1 MIKNKKDNQLGI
13 NSAADMIYDK
23 LSVEAKNMLAKISN
37 QEKLINYKKLDFGR
51 DNSLDFHFSDYRSL
65 NKVFKAIYYRKI
77 SIDDAEG
84 IQEEFKAILS
94 ALEGCNPRKPE
105 YITTKNNLLINAKH
119 FYDGREEIINA
130 FKNKIFPFKKFDNFG
145 DYDDDDDD
153 DDHDD
158 DFDKRPDDDKSD
170 DEFYTP
176 RELKTISE
184 LSNYE
189 NEEEIPRDMPDLET
203 EESAEK

>member
-1 MIKNKKDNQLGI
+1 
-13 NSAADMIYDK
+13 
-23 LSVEAKNMLAKISN
+23 MLAKISN
-37 QEKLINYKKLDFGR
+37 QEKLINYKKLDFRR
-51 DNSLDFHFSDYRSL
+51 DSSLEFYFSDYRSL
-65 NKVFKAIYYRKI
+65 KELFKAIYYRKI
-77 SIDDAEG
+77 SIENAEG

-94 ALEGCNPRKPE
+94 VLERYNPRKPE
-105 YITTKNNLLINAKH
+105 YITTKNNLLINAKN
-119 FYDGREEIINA
+119 FYDGRKEIINA

-145 DYDDDDDD
+145 DDDDDDDD
-153 DDHDD
+153 DDHGHDY
-158 DFDKRPDDDKSD
+158 DFDKRPEDDKSD
-170 DEFYTP
+170 DECYTP

>member
-1 MIKNKKDNQLGI
+1 MIKNKKYDQLGI
-13 NSAADMIYDK
+13 NSAADMIYEK
-23 LSVEAKNMLAKISN
+23 LSPEAKNMLAKISN
-37 QEKLINYKKLDFGR
+37 QEKLINYKKLDFRR
-51 DNSLDFHFSDYRSL
+51 DNSLEFYFSDYRSL
-65 NKVFKAIYYRKI
+65 KELFKAIYYRKI

-84 IQEEFKAILS
+84 IQEECKAILS
-94 ALEGCNPRKPE
+94 ALEGYNPRKPE
-105 YITTKNNLLINAKH
+105 YITTKNNLLINAKN

-145 DYDDDDDD
+145 DDDDNDDD
-153 DDHDD
+153 YDD
-158 DFDKRPDDDKSD
+158 DFDKRPDNDKID

-189 NEEEIPRDMPDLET
+189 NEEEIPRDMPDSEA